1 MSAASITVLRDK
13 VSSVIREI
21 EGVIVGKQDTV
32 RLAVAALLCNGHV
45 LVDDIPGVGKTT
57 LAKALARTIGGSF
70 KRIQFTPDLL
80 PADITGTSVFNQKT
94 CEFEFRPGPI
104 FANVV
109 LADEINRATPKTLSS
124 LLECMEEL
132 QVTVDGVTYPV
143 PRPFF
148 IIATQNNVER
158 RSAYPLPESQLDR
171 FLMRLSMG
179 YPDKAGETKILE
191 NQLHEHPI
199 ARVVRALGD
208 EDLSSLQDT
217 VRQVRVDPC
226 ISEYVVEIVSRT
238 RERSETDLGASPR
251 GSIGLLNAGRAMAA
265 LAGRDYT
272 LPDDIKSV
280 AIPVLAHRLMMK
292 PDAALKGITAE
303 RLVME
308 ILHEVAVPVAYDR

>member
-1 MSAASITVLRDK
+1 MSAASIAILNDK
-13 VSSVIREI
+13 VSSVVKEI
-21 EGVIVGKQDTV
+21 ERAIVGKQDTV

-70 KRIQFTPDLL
+70 RRIQFTPDLL

-124 LLECMEEL
+124 LLECMEEQ
-132 QVTVDGVTYPV
+132 QVTVDGVTYFV
-143 PRPFF
+143 PKPFF
-148 IIATQNNVER
+148 IIATQNNAER

-179 YPDKAGETKILE
+179 YPDKAGEALILE
-191 NQLHEHPI
+191 NQLEEHPI
-199 ARVVRALGD
+199 VSVKSVLGD
-208 EDLSSLQDT
+208 GELSLLQQM
-217 VRQVRVDPC
+217 VRNVRVDPC
-226 ISEYVVEIVSRT
+226 IGEYVVEIVSRT

-265 LAGRDYT
+265 LAGREYT

-280 AIPVLAHRLMMK
+280 AVPVLAHRLLMK
-292 PDAALKGITAE
+292 QDAAMKGITPE
-303 RLVME
+303 RLVTD
-308 ILHEVAVPVAYDR
+308 ILHEVAVPVAYER

>member
-1 MSAASITVLRDK
+1 MSAASIDILNDK
-13 VSSVIREI
+13 VCSVIKEI
-21 EGVIVGKQDTV
+21 ERVIVGKQDTV

-57 LAKALARTIGGSF
+57 MAKALAITIGGSF

-80 PADITGTSVFNQKT
+80 PADITGTSIFNQKT
-94 CEFEFRPGPI
+94 CDFEFRPGPI

-124 LLECMEEL
+124 LLECMEEQ
-132 QVTVDGVTYPV
+132 QVTVDGVTYFV
-143 PRPFF
+143 PKPFF
-148 IIATQNNVER
+148 IIATQNNAER

-179 YPDKAGETKILE
+179 YPDKAGEALILE
-191 NQLHEHPI
+191 NQLEEHPI
-199 ARVVRALGD
+199 AGVRSVLGD
-208 EDLSSLQDT
+208 GELFQLQQM
-217 VRQVRVDPC
+217 VRNVRVDPC
-226 ISEYVVEIVSRT
+226 IGEYVVEIVSRT

-265 LAGRDYT
+265 LAGREYT

-280 AIPVLAHRLMMK
+280 AVPVLAHRLLMK
-292 PDAALKGITAE
+292 QDAAMKGITPE
-303 RLVME
+303 RLVTD
-308 ILHEVAVPVAYDR
+308 ILHEVAVPVAYEH